1 MPQFFI
7 DRPIFAWVVSLFIL
21 LVGILAV
28 NIMPISQYPD
38 VAPPAIQVTATYPGA
53 SAKEVAESVTSII
66 EDELN
71 GAKGLLYYESVSDA
85 YGMATITVTFA
96 PGTDPDLAQVDVQ
109 NRVSNVTA
117 QLPQA
122 VAQQGLRY
130 EQTSAGFLQIVTVSS
145 TDGSM
150 DQTALADYVTR
161 NIQNPVSRVPG
172 VGRFQLFAAPRA
184 MRIWVDPN
192 KLVGFNMS
200 MAEVNQA
207 ISNQNV
213 LISAGTIGAPP
224 NPESQRAT
232 ATVIANGQLSTVD
245 GFGGIVLRANP
256 DGSRVL
262 LRDVARIEV
271 GADNYQFGARLNGKP
286 TAAFAIVLAP
296 GANALATAEGVKKQM
311 DELARFF
318 PANIRYDIPYDTAPY
333 VQVSIEQVLHT
344 LAEAMVLVFLVM
356 YLFLQNVRYTL
367 IPALVVPVA
376 MLGAFA
382 VMLALGFSINVLT
395 MFAMVLAIGILVDD
409 AIVVVE
415 NVERIMATEG
425 LSPKEATKKAMP
437 QISGAI
443 VGITLVLIAVF
454 LPLAFMTG
462 SVGVIYRQFSVAM
475 AVSIFFSAFL
485 ALSFTPALCATIL
498 KPIPKGHHVEKR
510 GFFGWFNRK
519 FDATTHGYQNWVAR
533 SLHRSGRMMLVFLV
547 LVVLLGWLYLRMP
560 SSFLPEEDQGYV
572 ISNIELPAGASAN
585 RTIEVIEQVEAYFR
599 EIPAVANIIT
609 VQGFSFNGSGLNA
622 AIAFTTL
629 KDFDERKGE
638 GDSAGAIAGGA
649 IGRLLMGIHDAMVFT
664 VVPPAISELGNASGF
679 DFRLQDRASAGTEA
693 LSAATAQ
700 LMGAAMQSPVL
711 AQVRIT
717 GLGPGAQLSLEID
730 RQKAAAL
737 GVDFAE
743 AANLLSTAVGS
754 SYLNKFPNMGRMQN
768 VWVQAE
774 QKYRMQVEDVLQLNA
789 RNNQGGMVPLSSFV
803 TAKWVQG
810 PVQVVRYNSYE
821 SIRIGGDAAPGYTS
835 GEAMAE
841 MERLMADL
849 PPGFGYEWSGLS
861 YQEVQAGNQAPILMG
876 LALLVVFL
884 VLAALY
890 ESWAIPLSVMLVVPL
905 GMLGAVALV
914 SAMGMSND
922 VYFQVGM
929 VTVIGLAAKNAIL
942 IVEFAKD
949 QYARGMGLYES
960 AVEAARLRFR
970 PILMTSLAFILG
982 VVPLAL
988 ATGAGAASQRAVG
1001 IGVLGGMLAATPFAV
1016 IFVPAFFVVVLGLFK
1031 TKPRLLGAEAKA
1043 YAEEQAARKRAEEQ
1057 AQAGD
1062 GPAPAL
1068 QTPSGNHPQGGQ
1080 ETKQ

>member
-21 LVGILAV
+21 LLGLVAIP
-28 NIMPISQYPD
+28 NMPVSQYPD
-38 VAPPAIQVTATYPGA
+38 VAPPAITITATYPGA
-53 SAKEVAESVTSII
+53 SPKEVAESVTSII

-71 GAKGLLYYESVSDA
+71 GAKGLLYYESVSDS
-85 YGMATITVTFA
+85 YGQSEITVTFA

-109 NRVSNVTA
+109 NRVSNVAA

-122 VAQQGLRY
+122 VTQQGLRY
-130 EQTSAGFLQIVTVSS
+130 EQTSAGFLMIVTLSS
-145 TDGSM
+145 TDGTM
-150 DQTALADYVTR
+150 DQTALADYVRR
-161 NIQNPVSRVPG
+161 NVQNPVSRVPG

-184 MRIWVDPN
+184 MRIWVDPT
-192 KLVGFNMS
+192 KLVGFNLS
-200 MAEVNQA
+200 MADVNQA
-207 ISNQNV
+207 ISQQNV
-213 LISAGTIGAPP
+213 LISAGSVGAPP
-224 NPESQRAT
+224 NPQSQRAT
-232 ATVIANGQLSTVD
+232 ATVVANGQLATVD

-256 DGSRVL
+256 DGSKVL

-296 GANALATAEGVKKQM
+296 GANALATAEGVRRQM

-318 PANIRYDIPYDTAPY
+318 PADVHYDIPYDTAPY
-333 VQVSIEQVLHT
+333 VKVSIEQVLHT
-344 LAEAMVLVFLVM
+344 LAEAMVLVFMVM
-356 YLFLQNVRYTL
+356 FLFLQNVRYTL

-425 LSPKEATKKAMP
+425 LPPKEATKKAMP

-443 VGITLVLIAVF
+443 IGITLVLIAVF
-454 LPLAFMTG
+454 LPLAFMGG

-498 KPIPKGHHVEKR
+498 KPIPKGHHVEKK
-510 GFFGWFNRK
+510 GFFGWFNRR
-519 FDATTHGYQNWVAR
+519 FDATTHRYQNWVAR
-533 SLHRSGRMMLVFLV
+533 ILHRGGRMMLVFAL
-547 LVVLLGWLYLRMP
+547 LAVLLGWLYLRLP

-572 ISNIELPAGASAN
+572 ISNIELPTGSSAN
-585 RTIEVIEQVEAYFR
+585 RAVEVLEKVEAYFR
-599 EIPAVANIIT
+599 GLPAVENIIT
-609 VQGFSFNGSGLNA
+609 VQGFSFNGNGLNA

-629 KDFDERKGE
+629 KDFAERKGE

-649 IGRLLMGIHDAMVFT
+649 IGRLLFGIPDAMVFT
-664 VVPPAISELGNASGF
+664 VMPPAISSLGNATGF

-693 LSAATAQ
+693 LGAATAQ
-700 LMGAAMQSPVL
+700 LMGLAMQSPLL

-730 RQKAAAL
+730 RDKAAAL

-743 AANLLSTAVGS
+743 AANLISTAVGS
-754 SYLNKFPNMGRMQN
+754 AYINKFPNMGRMQN
-768 VWVQAE
+768 VWVQAD
-774 QKYRMQVEDVLQLNA
+774 QQYRMQVEDVLKLNA
-789 RNNQGGMVPLSSFV
+789 RNREGGMVPLSAFV
-803 TAKWVQG
+803 TAKWTQG
-810 PVQVVRYNSYE
+810 PVQIVRYNSYE
-821 SIRIGGDAAPGYTS
+821 SIRIGGAAAPGYTS

-841 MERLMADL
+841 MERLMAQL

-861 YQEVQAGNQAPILMG
+861 YQEREAGNQAPILMG

-890 ESWAIPLSVMLVVPL
+890 ESWAIPISVMLVVPL
-905 GMLGAVALV
+905 GMLGAVGLV
-914 SAMGMSND
+914 SALGMAND

-982 VVPLAL
+982 VIPLAL
-988 ATGAGAASQRAVG
+988 ASGAGAASQKAVG

-1016 IFVPAFFVVVLGLFK
+1016 MFVPTFFVVVLGLFK
-1031 TKPRLLGAEAKA
+1031 TKPRLLGAELKA
-1043 YAEEQAARKRAEEQ
+1043 FEEEKAARAA
-1057 AQAGD
+1057 AQQGAADDAAPPPPPGLP
-1062 GPAPAL
+1062 PA
-1068 QTPSGNHPQGGQ
+1068 GQ
-1080 ETKQ
+1080 ENK